1 MLNKVL
7 NFLGYT
13 LIKSNYLQK
22 ILIEERRNIQNN
34 DLHNYLNNNFFTL
47 IKETG
52 IVPSHIIDVGAN
64 HGDWTRMA
72 LKYFPDAD
80 YSMIEPQA
88 ELNQYYNDIL
98 TNSKIRVFNIGLGRH
113 NGIFKFTI
121 ADSDDASTFRLSEA
135 DAKKTGLKQIDV
147 EVKSLDNFINNQN
160 LPIPDIIKIDAEG
173 LDLDVLNG
181 ASSIF
186 GFTEVI
192 IVEAAVMASGLDNT
206 VDKIVEFMKHKNYK
220 LFDILDLN
228 RPIDTDIKYL
238 MLIELAFIK
247 NEGKVDVF
255 YS

>member
-1 MLNKVL
+1 
-7 NFLGYT
+7 
-13 LIKSNYLQK
+13 
-22 ILIEERRNIQNN
+22 
-34 DLHNYLNNNFFTL
+34 
-47 IKETG
+47 
-52 IVPSHIIDVGAN
+52 
-64 HGDWTRMA
+64 
-72 LKYFPDAD
+72 
-80 YSMIEPQA
+80 
-88 ELNQYYNDIL
+88 
-98 TNSKIRVFNIGLGRH
+98 LGRQ
-113 NGIFKFTI
+113 NGIFKFTT
-121 ADSDDASTFRLSEA
+121 ADSDDASTFRFSEA
-135 DAKKTGLKQIDV
+135 DAKITGLKQIDV

-160 LPIPDIIKIDAEG
+160 LPIPDIIKIVAEG